1 MGKHS
6 PLLKNFNLVIYLFVK
21 KNLESVERLYMFV
34 QNFFNTSMN
43 NNNFVVS
50 ISEEGIAHL
59 RKNTLPKSAPLPLR
73 MMEGMAFADTA
84 KELSLYQLIQVAGL
98 RDKNI
103 AHVAALAIVEFHTS
117 LN

>member
-1 MGKHS
+1 
-6 PLLKNFNLVIYLFVK
+6 
-21 KNLESVERLYMFV
+21 
-34 QNFFNTSMN
+34 
-43 NNNFVVS
+43 
-50 ISEEGIAHL
+50 
-59 RKNTLPKSAPLPLR
+59 